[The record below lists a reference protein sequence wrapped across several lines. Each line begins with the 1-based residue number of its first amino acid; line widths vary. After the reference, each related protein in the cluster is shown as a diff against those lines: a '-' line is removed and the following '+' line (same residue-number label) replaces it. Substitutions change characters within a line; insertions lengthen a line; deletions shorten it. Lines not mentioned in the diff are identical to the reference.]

1 MMKETSCGYLI
12 RNHQWLMLLRNKKK
26 NDVNEGKWI
35 GIGGKREAG
44 ETMLEC
50 MHREILEETG
60 LNAGHLEL
68 RGTLYFQYEQMDPE
82 KIYVYTTEFFNGT
95 IAECSEGTLQ
105 WIPESDILSLDLWE
119 GDRVFLTRLLQKD
132 HHRFCYIL
140 SYDRQGN
147 LLKVEE
153 KENDNI

>member
-12 RNHQWLMLLRNKKK
+12 KDHQWLMLLRNRKK

-60 LNAGHLEL
+60 LNAEHLEL
-68 RGTLYFQYEQMDPE
+68 RGTIYFQYEQMDPE
-82 KIYVYTTEFFNGT
+82 KIYVYTTDSFTGT
-95 IAECSEGTLQ
+95 MQECSEGTLQ
-105 WIPESDILSLDLWE
+105 WISESDILSLDLWE
-119 GDRVFLTRLLQKD
+119 GDRVFLKRLLQKD
-132 HHRFCYIL
+132 HQRFCYIL

-153 KENDNI
+153 KENDNT